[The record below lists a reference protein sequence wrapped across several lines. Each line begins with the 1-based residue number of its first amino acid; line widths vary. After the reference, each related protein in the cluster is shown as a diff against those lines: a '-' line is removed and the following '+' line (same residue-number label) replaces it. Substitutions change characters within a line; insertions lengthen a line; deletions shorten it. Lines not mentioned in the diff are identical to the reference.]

1 MKYKFIT
8 EEDVKT
14 VREARKVI
22 EKLVKKYGRLRETGR
37 CMQFGEQEDHY
48 RMYKELKSLK
58 VDIGIEDWDDSD
70 IIQLS
75 IPSQEYQLEFEV

>member
-22 EKLVKKYGRLRETGR
+22 EKLAKKYGKLRETGR
-37 CMQFGEQEDHY
+37 CMQFGEEEDHY
-48 RMYKELKSLK
+48 RM
-58 VDIGIEDWDDSD
+58 
-70 IIQLS
+70 
-75 IPSQEYQLEFEV
+75 

>member
-37 CMQFGEQEDHY
+37 CLQFGEDEAHY
-48 RMYKELKSLK
+48 RMFKELKNLK
-58 VDIGIEDWDDSD
+58 VDVGIEDWDDSE

>member
-22 EKLVKKYGRLRETGR
+22 EKLAKRYGKLRETGR
-37 CMQFGEQEDHY
+37 CLQFGEDEAHY
-48 RMYKELKSLK
+48 RMFKELKNLK
-58 VDIGIEDWDDSD
+58 VDVGIEDWDGSE

>member
-8 EEDVKT
+8 EEEVKT

-22 EKLVKKYGRLRETGR
+22 EKLAKKYGRLRETGR

-48 RMYKELKSLK
+48 RMYRELKSLK
-58 VDIGIEDWDDSD
+58 VDIGIEDCDYDEK
-70 IIQLS
+70 IQLS
-75 IPSQEYQLEFEV
+75 IPSQEYLLEFKV